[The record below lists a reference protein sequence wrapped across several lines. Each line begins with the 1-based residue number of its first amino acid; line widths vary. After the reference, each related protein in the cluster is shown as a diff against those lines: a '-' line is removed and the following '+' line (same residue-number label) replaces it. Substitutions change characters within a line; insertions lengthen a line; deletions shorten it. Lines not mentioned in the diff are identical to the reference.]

1 MIAKTFFGFEEILA
15 NELKM
20 LGAQDVEP
28 GVRMVSFKGDKGF
41 MYKANLSL
49 RTALKILKPIYF
61 FKARDEQSLYKGI
74 SGVNWSKFINANQ
87 TFVID
92 ATVHSEYFNHSEFV
106 SQKCKDA
113 IVDQFRERTGQRPSI
128 EKIHPD
134 LRINIHI
141 DKDQVSVALDTSGNS
156 LHQRGYRTAT
166 NIAPINEVLAAGIL
180 LLSGWD
186 GQGDFLDPM
195 CGSGTFLAEAAM
207 IACNIP
213 ANINRKEFAFE
224 KWNDWDNDLFDSI
237 MDSLMKKIR
246 EFHYTIK
253 GYDKAPSAVQ
263 KAKDNIKNANLEE
276 YITIEERNFFDTEKT
291 SEGKLHMVF
300 NPPYDERLDI
310 HMEEFYKNIG
320 DTLKKNYPGTNAWF
334 ITGNLEALKFVGLK
348 PSRKIKL
355 FNASIEARL
364 VKLED
369 RMHHKPN
376 ELSGGQRQRVAIAR
390 ALVTKPSIILADEPT
405 GNLDSKT
412 GVEIMGLFNELHAQG
427 NTIILV
433 THEEDIARHAHRII
447 RLRDGLIESDTIVED
462 RVLPGAHA

>member
-1 MIAKTFFGFEEILA
+1 MVAKTFFGFEEILA
-15 NELKM
+15 KELQM
-20 LGAQDVEP
+20 LGAQNVEQ

-41 MYKANLSL
+41 MYKANLAL

-61 FKARDEQSLYKGI
+61 FKANNEQALYKGI
-74 SGVNWSKFINANQ
+74 SGVNWSKLIGANQ

-92 ATVHSEYFNHSEFV
+92 TTVHSEYFNHSEFV

-128 EKIHPD
+128 DKVHPD

-141 DKDQVSVALDTSGNS
+141 DKDQVSVALDTSGNA
-156 LHQRGYRTAT
+156 LNQRGYRTAT

-186 GQGDFLDPM
+186 GQTDFLDPM

-224 KWNDWDNDLFDSI
+224 KWNDWDNNLFDAIS
-237 MDSLMKKIR
+237 DSLLKRVR
-246 EFHYTIK
+246 EFHHTIK

-263 KAKDNIKNANLEE
+263 KAKDNIKNANLED
-276 YITIEERNFFDTEKT
+276 YITIEENNFFDTEKST
-291 SEGKLHMVF
+291 EGKLHLVF

-320 DTLKKNYPGTNAWF
+320 DTLKKNYPGTNAWM
-334 ITGNLEALKFVGLK
+334 ITANLEALKYVGLK

-355 FNASIEARL
+355 FNAGLEARL
-364 VKLED
+364 VKYAMYEGSK
-369 RMHHKPN
+369 R
-376 ELSGGQRQRVAIAR
+376 
-390 ALVTKPSIILADEPT
+390 TK
-405 GNLDSKT
+405 
-412 GVEIMGLFNELHAQG
+412 FNPV
-427 NTIILV
+427 N
-433 THEEDIARHAHRII
+433 EDI
-447 RLRDGLIESDTIVED
+447 EKE
-462 RVLPGAHA
+462 

>member
-1 MIAKTFFGFEEILA
+1 MENFKMIAKTFFGFEEILA

-20 LGAQDVEP
+20 LGAQDVEQ

-61 FKARDEQSLYKGI
+61 FKANNEQALYKGI
-74 SGVNWSKFINANQ
+74 SGVNWSKLMNANQ

-92 ATVHSEYFNHSEFV
+92 ATVHSTFFNHSEFV

-156 LHQRGYRTAT
+156 LHQRGYKTAT
-166 NIAPINEVLAAGIL
+166 NIAPINEVLAAGMII
-180 LLSGWD
+180 LSGWD
-186 GQGDFLDPM
+186 GQTDFLDPM
-195 CGSGTFLAEAAM
+195 CGSGTILAEAAM

-213 ANINRKEFAFE
+213 ANINRKQFAFE
-224 KWNDWDNDLFDSI
+224 KWNDWDADLFDSI
-237 MDSLMKKIR
+237 QESLLKKIR

-253 GYDKAPSAVQ
+253 GFDKSPSAVQ
-263 KAKDNIKNANLEE
+263 KAKENIKNANLDE
-276 YITIEERNFFDTEKT
+276 YISIEERNFFDTQKE
-291 SEGKLHMVF
+291 SEGKLQMVF
-300 NPPYDERLDI
+300 NPPYDERLNI
-310 HMEEFYKNIG
+310 EMEGFYASIG

-334 ITGNLEALKFVGLK
+334 ITANLEALKFVGLK

-355 FNASIEARL
+355 FNAGLEARF
-364 VKLED
+364 VKYEMYEGSKRTKFQVIED
-369 RMHHKPN
+369 
-376 ELSGGQRQRVAIAR
+376 
-390 ALVTKPSIILADEPT
+390 
-405 GNLDSKT
+405 
-412 GVEIMGLFNELHAQG
+412 
-427 NTIILV
+427 
-433 THEEDIARHAHRII
+433 
-447 RLRDGLIESDTIVED
+447 
-462 RVLPGAHA
+462 